1 MKYLKRIFEEVNRD
15 EAVELKDF
23 CEMYLAYL
31 LDDSDWKIDLTI
43 IKSVQFLKK
52 KPNGE
57 KRMKTMTYPDKGYYD
72 VCIRR
77 KSSYPNVVWDDIS
90 DHFIPFFK
98 VLTDNYELVPS
109 VGRSMKDGSLVN
121 NLVEFSGA
129 NVPKEKILN
138 DLIPGNQPVRK
149 IMFKVKRKL

>member
-1 MKYLKRIFEEVNRD
+1 MKYLKRIFEEVSYD

-31 LDDSDWKIDLTI
+31 LDDGEWQIDISMRTGGHPHY
-43 IKSVQFLKK
+43 KSKETGF
-52 KPNGE
+52 
-57 KRMKTMTYPDKGYYD
+57 YD
-72 VCIRR
+72 VLIWRR
-77 KSSYPNVVWDDIS
+77 FETGPDGSHNYPNVVWDDIS

-98 VLTDNYELVPS
+98 VLTNNYELVPS

-129 NVPKEKILN
+129 NVPKEKILG

-149 IMFKVKRKL
+149 IKFKVKRKI